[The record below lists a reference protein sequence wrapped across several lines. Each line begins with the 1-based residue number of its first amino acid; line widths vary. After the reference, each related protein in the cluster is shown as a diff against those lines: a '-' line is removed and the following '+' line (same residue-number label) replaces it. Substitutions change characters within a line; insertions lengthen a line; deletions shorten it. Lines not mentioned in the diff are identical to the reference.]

1 MKTKV
6 PFLAVV
12 ICICPLLRGSVAAEK
27 PNVLFIAIDD
37 MNDWVGCLGGHPD
50 TLTPHLDRL
59 AARGTLFT
67 NAHCQAPICN
77 PSRTSVMYGLRPS
90 TSGIYTNGPLPWKVP
105 ALDRYS
111 TLPRWFAR
119 HGYHTACAGKLYHSS
134 QLPDGDFDA
143 VGPRPG
149 QRLPDRDER
158 LRTDLPKG
166 AAALWDFGPQSY
178 DDHLFQDHAV
188 ATWAIEQLGRDPGKP
203 FFLAVGFYRPHVPFY
218 APQRIF
224 DDLPVNEVDLP
235 NVKADDW
242 DDIPRIAR
250 EVTFNKAPPPHSW
263 FVDNGAWP
271 DAVQAYLACIR
282 WTDEQIGRLLD
293 ALDASALA
301 ENTIVALYSD
311 HGFHLGEKDR
321 WTKFSLW
328 ERSTRVPLIL
338 CAPGLPAGQRCDHP
352 AELLSLYPTLL
363 ELCGLSANPHLEG
376 RSLVPL
382 LRDASADWP
391 HHALTTHGRDNH
403 AVRSHRWRYLRYH
416 DGSEELYDMQAD
428 PDEWDNLAADGFS
441 EEEAAVVARLSASLP
456 ANNQAPRGRAATRRA
471 HIDSPALPA
480 DNTTDPRTEPFSSP
494 SHGRAPCGECK
505 VTNQSGQTHHE
516 TIRTDSTDDPLL
528 GQWRSR
534 LLVATGGYR
543 LEAAAQAR
551 PQHDRGE
558 HPSAPGQRLRVP
570 RRVEL
575 ESSRP
580 GRPARADRPQLEG
593 RSRGDGRNPQ
603 GGQHRC
609 LEYSPPPET

>member
-1 MKTKV
+1 M
-6 PFLAVV
+6 
-12 ICICPLLRGSVAAEK
+12 AALSADREK

-50 TLTPHLDRL
+50 SLTPHLDRL
-59 AARGTLFT
+59 AGRGTLFT

-77 PSRTSVMYGLRPS
+77 PSRSSVMYGLRPS
-90 TSGIYTNGPLPWKVP
+90 TSGIYANGPLPWKVP

-119 HGYHTACAGKLYHSS
+119 HGYDTACVGKVYHSS
-134 QLPDGDFDA
+134 KLPDGDFDL

-149 QRLPDRDER
+149 QRLADLDEQ

-166 AAALWDFGPQSY
+166 VAGLWDFGPQSY
-178 DDHLFQDHAV
+178 DERLFQDHAD
-188 ATWAIEQLGRDPGKP
+188 ATWAIDQLGRDPGKP

-224 DDLPVNEVDLP
+224 DDLPVDEVDLP
-235 NVKADDW
+235 KVKADDW
-242 DDIPRIAR
+242 DDIPGIAR

-263 FVDNGAWP
+263 FVENGAWRE
-271 DAVQAYLACIR
+271 AVQAYLACIR

-293 ALDASALA
+293 ALDASPHA

-338 CAPGLPAGQRCDHP
+338 CAPGFPAGQRCDHP

-363 ELCGLSANPHLEG
+363 ELCGLPANSHLEG

-441 EEEAAVVARLSASLP
+441 EEEAAVVARLSEPAATHDNKRVLFTTCDVTRSLRSGSR
-456 ANNQAPRGRAATRRA
+456 NVLGLMLGNGWYNQENYGLLEFDLATWRDKPKAWLQLRIEYEDGKTAWVVSDSRWRAARSPIVFDAIRNGELYDA
-471 HIDSPALPA
+471 CLEQPGWDEPEFDDSAWSPVRLAA
-480 DNTTDPRTEPFSSP
+480 EPEGKLVPMNMPPERVVEVPTNELIFIQV
-494 SHGRAPCGECK
+494 RVIQTAPC
-505 VTNQSGQTHHE
+505 
-516 TIRTDSTDDPLL
+516 TD
-528 GQWRSR
+528 
-534 LLVATGGYR
+534 
-543 LEAAAQAR
+543 
-551 PQHDRGE
+551 
-558 HPSAPGQRLRVP
+558 
-570 RRVEL
+570 
-575 ESSRP
+575 
-580 GRPARADRPQLEG
+580 
-593 RSRGDGRNPQ
+593 NPKT
-603 GGQHRC
+603 
-609 LEYSPPPET
+609 S